1 MLAIFIILSTTVDMI
16 VMVWMLADCIYCFSE
31 CFSFEHVPDG
41 SKKNDMVR
49 RPEFDEVLLRAGNPH
64 DISVYDHRR
73 YIFDEWF
80 VDFNFYTFD
89 VRFRV
94 FSTTEELF
102 LYSYRHAVPPRV
114 SPPHRLF
121 RHRGGGE
128 KGDAAGYSPVAMGWG
143 KPHRH
148 PMSVADNGT
157 YRQVVE

>member
-1 MLAIFIILSTTVDMI
+1 
-16 VMVWMLADCIYCFSE
+16 MVWMLADCIYCFSE

-114 SPPHRLF
+114 SP
-121 RHRGGGE
+121 
-128 KGDAAGYSPVAMGWG
+128 VAMGWG